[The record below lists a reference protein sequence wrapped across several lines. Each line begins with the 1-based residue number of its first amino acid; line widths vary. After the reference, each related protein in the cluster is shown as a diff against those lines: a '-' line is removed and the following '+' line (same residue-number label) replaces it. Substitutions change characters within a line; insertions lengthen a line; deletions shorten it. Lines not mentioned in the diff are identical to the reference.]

1 MSPTPRISVVMA
13 VWNGARYV
21 RLAIDS
27 VLSQDFR
34 DLELIIVDDASSDET
49 PEIIRSYRD
58 DRIVYIRN
66 ATNLGQTPS
75 LNVGLRT
82 ARADLIARIDAD
94 DIYLPGKLSRQ
105 WQVMA
110 ERPDVAVCGTGA
122 IKIDPDGNRFGRTV
136 PATRTEDVLFLLCQR
151 VPVVHVSVIMRRHAV
166 LEAGGY
172 DERYKYAADY
182 ALWSTLVE
190 RGERIT
196 NIADP
201 LMLYREF
208 PQSLGHVHKVG
219 TAGDESA
226 AIIRRNFETLVKRP
240 LTQEESRAI
249 ALMYFP
255 SAGLGYP
262 ALARAYLHLAAAAR
276 AIYGRVPVRIR
287 FELASVLGWS
297 LFKVGAQQ
305 RATPVA
311 GHASLLATAREFAGH
326 PLIPLACLVA
336 AGGARLGE
344 ARIYRAKETLMR
356 LFIHRFR

>member
-1 MSPTPRISVVMA
+1 MA

-34 DLELIIVDDASSDET
+34 DFELVIVDDASSDET
-49 PEIIRSYRD
+49 PEIIRSYGD

-75 LNVGLRT
+75 LNVGLRR
-82 ARADLIARIDAD
+82 ARADLVARIDAD

-105 WQVMA
+105 WQLMTD
-110 ERPDVAVCGTGA
+110 RPDVAVCGTGA

-136 PATRTEDVLFLLCQR
+136 PATRAQDVLFLLCQR
-151 VPVVHVSVIMRRHAV
+151 VPVVHVSVIMRRKAV
-166 LEAGGY
+166 MAAGGY

-190 RGERIT
+190 HGQVIT
-196 NIADP
+196 NIAEP

-226 AIIRRNFETLVKRP
+226 AIIRRNFATLVKRS
-240 LTQEESRAI
+240 LTPEESRAV

-255 SAGLGYP
+255 SAGLGYS
-262 ALARAYLHLAAAAR
+262 ALAGAYLHLAAAAK
-276 AIYGRVPVRIR
+276 AIYGRVPVRVR
-287 FELASVLGWS
+287 LELASVLGWS
-297 LFKVGAQQ
+297 LFKLGAQQ
-305 RATPVA
+305 RATPVP
-311 GHASLLATAREFAGH
+311 GHPSLWNTAREFAGH
-326 PLIPLACLVA
+326 PLIPLACLIA

-356 LFIHRFR
+356 VFIHRFR